1 MRTGRASAIRQEL
14 CRSTRPITNALN
26 HERPNIVHLHQCL
39 VPGLAIASCIV
50 NKFDDFTEV
59 YSAHGAGSDT
69 VFTILFQANE
79 AGQ

>member
-1 MRTGRASAIRQEL
+1 M
-14 CRSTRPITNALN
+14 
-26 HERPNIVHLHQCL
+26 HFHQCL

-50 NKFDDFTEV
+50 NKFNDITEV